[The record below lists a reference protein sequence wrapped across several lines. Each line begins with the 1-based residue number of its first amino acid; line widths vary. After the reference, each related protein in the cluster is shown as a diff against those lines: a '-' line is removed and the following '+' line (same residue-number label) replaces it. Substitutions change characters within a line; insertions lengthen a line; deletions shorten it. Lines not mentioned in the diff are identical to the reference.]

1 MTGGLRETASLM
13 AIAALICVG
22 ATVFGAKPAK
32 AADLGGDCCADLE
45 ERVADLEAT
54 TVRKGNKKVSVQI
67 YGKVNYAAMWWD
79 DGGEQNVYVVNNYN
93 ESTRT
98 GIKGKAKIAGDWEG
112 GYRLEWEYRPAA
124 SPFLNQFNDNNAD
137 RYVSRPRGSLVA
149 DVPRQQALRHA
160 ELGPHRHAQIRHH
173 QKCDGVH
180 LDGEGRG
187 RRPFRYVWSPIF
199 A

>member
-13 AIAALICVG
+13 AIAALLCVG

-67 YGKVNYAAMWWD
+67 YGKVNYATMWWD
-79 DGGEQNVYVVNNYN
+79 DGGEQNVYTVNNYN

-98 GIKGKAKIAGDWEG
+98 GIKGKAKIGGDWEG
-112 GYRLEWEYRPAA
+112 RLPAWSGNTGTAA
-124 SPFLNQFNDNNAD
+124 SSLLNQFNDNNQNDPVGDLERA
-137 RYVSRPRGSLVA
+137 LVT
-149 DVPRQQALRHA
+149 DVPR
-160 ELGPHRHAQIRHH
+160 
-173 QKCDGVH
+173 
-180 LDGEGRG
+180 
-187 RRPFRYVWSPIF
+187 
-199 A
+199 